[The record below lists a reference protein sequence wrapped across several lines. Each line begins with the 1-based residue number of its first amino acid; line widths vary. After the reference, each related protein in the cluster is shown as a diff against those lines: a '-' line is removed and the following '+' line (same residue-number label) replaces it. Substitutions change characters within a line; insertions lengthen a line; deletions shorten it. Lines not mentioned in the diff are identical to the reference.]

1 MRVVLDTNVFLSALL
16 SDRGPPSQIVDAW
29 RAEGFELVSSLD
41 QIDEFKRVTRY
52 PKVRRYFS
60 RATVGRLVNGLR
72 QAEVLFKRLPGG
84 VDAPDPNDAH
94 LIATA
99 IMASADFLVTG
110 DKALLSMKRIGVTP
124 ITTAQRFAAILA
136 H

>member
-72 QAEVLFKRLPGG
+72 QAEVLFKRMSSHAE
-84 VDAPDPNDAH
+84 APDPVDSYLVA
-94 LIATA
+94 
-99 IMASADFLVTG
+99 MALASSADFLVTG
-110 DKALLSMKRIGVTP
+110 DRLLLSLKRIGVTSIVSP
-124 ITTAQRFAAILA
+124 RRFATMLGR
-136 H
+136 